1 MSSLPIATAP
11 TRRVLAGAA
20 AAIAALA
27 VLGALMFAFRPHL
40 SDATVALVLVVP
52 VIVGVVVGGSWAGV
66 LAVLFGFLLYDFA
79 FIKPYYTLRVASG
92 RDWLNLVVYVVV
104 VALVARVVDRLR
116 VAEDEARN
124 RQTDTQRLLELSE
137 LLIENRSLGD
147 LLPLVVSIVQDAFA
161 CESVVLLLPRGGRL
175 EIVARAGRELTAAE
189 LRRVSPE
196 PGVATSLMPQTAPNL
211 LETEAFRTETIV
223 LSAPGRPVGLIGLIG
238 TRLSPHRRLLARA
251 FANHIAIALERAQLQ
266 EQTLRISVLEEVDR
280 LRGALVGAVSH
291 DLRTPLATIKA
302 SASTLLDD
310 GSAIAEGDRKE
321 LLSLIDEQSDRL
333 ARLVTNLL
341 DMSRIET
348 GSLVVDRQ
356 PLDIGE
362 VVVEAVAGLR
372 PLVAEGRLD
381 VQIAPDLPSVDADH
395 VLIGQVVV
403 NLLENGL
410 RYAPAGTAVE
420 VTVAA
425 APGTVEV
432 AVTDYGPGFPEQER
446 LRIFGLARPTAPVP
460 VLAGLATRPAPAP
473 RASSP
478 APAAPTASPAGG
490 SGVGLAIAKA
500 FVNAHG
506 GTIWADNVAGGGA
519 RVAFSLPVHAV
530 GGGAGGSAGRQGAR
544 G

>member
-1 MSSLPIATAP
+1 MSSLPIAAAP
-11 TRRVLAGAA
+11 ARRLLAGAA
-20 AAIAALA
+20 VAIASLA

-66 LAVLFGFLLYDFA
+66 LAVLLGFLLYDFA
-79 FIKPYYTLRVASG
+79 FIQPYYTLRVGSG

-116 VAEDEARN
+116 VAEDQARN
-124 RQTDTQRLLELSE
+124 RETDTQRLLELSE

-161 CESVVLLLPRGGRL
+161 CESVVLLLPRDGRL

-196 PGVATSLMPQTAPNL
+196 PGVAASLMPQSAPSL

-223 LSAPGRPVGLIGLIG
+223 LSAPGRPVGLIGLVG
-238 TRLSPHRRLLARA
+238 TRLSPHRRLLVRA

-310 GSAIAEGDRKE
+310 GSAIAPADRKE

-362 VVVEAVAGLR
+362 VVREAVAGLR
-372 PLVAEGRLD
+372 PLVPEGRLD
-381 VQIAPDLPSVDADH
+381 VRIAPELPSVDADH

-403 NLLENGL
+403 NLLENAL

-420 VTVAA
+420 VTVTSGAA
-425 APGTVEV
+425 RVEV

-460 VLAGLATRPAPAP
+460 VLSGLASRPAAAAPATSPRPAVPAP
-473 RASSP
+473 SAG
-478 APAAPTASPAGG
+478 GG

-506 GTIWADNVAGGGA
+506 GTIWADNVPGGGA
-519 RVAFSLPVHAV
+519 RVAFSLPVH
-530 GGGAGGSAGRQGAR
+530 GAAPSSAPANGAR